1 MDTFS
6 AGTVSSK
13 GEAARMTDQ
22 EVGIGARELQAAAQ
36 YALGQNPFVLSHALT
51 ASATE
56 QTLRSALPPDDK
68 DNLARRRA
76 EGAGAGSSGRS
87 YDSAPRRRGKNG
99 SLDNANVT
107 KTFQTYRTDRG
118 ITNELRHNNAE
129 LTKKLES
136 LEHALRQSSRREKS
150 MARENATYMAELK
163 GLQLA
168 YREKVKEVDELRDQ
182 LRQLERPHR
191 MGALPPYLSAKRTS
205 EPTAAV
211 ALATAAAAAAAA
223 AASTSTSMTTLA
235 EEQHPLYGEPP
246 VDAADKLVRRERARA
261 PPAGY
266 YAGRLV
272 GRWLLPGFVFLV
284 VFMAVYASG
293 WLWLQ
298 HQTHK

>member
-76 EGAGAGSSGRS
+76 EGTGAGSSGRS
-87 YDSAPRRRGKNG
+87 HDSASRRRGKNG

-223 AASTSTSMTTLA
+223 ASTSTSMTTLT

-272 GRWLLPGFVFLV
+272 GRWLLPVLCF
-284 VFMAVYASG
+284 
-293 WLWLQ
+293 WLCLWRY
-298 HQTHK
+298 TD